1 MKQNAKIRFYFL
13 FGKGDAISGRNCES
27 YWAMETGGFSIA

>member
-13 FGKGDAISGRNCES
+13 FGKCDTISGWDYES
-27 YWAMETGGFSIA
+27 AWAMETGGFSIA

>member
-13 FGKGDAISGRNCES
+13 FGKDDAISGWDCES
-27 YWAMETGGFSIA
+27 DWAMETGGFSIA